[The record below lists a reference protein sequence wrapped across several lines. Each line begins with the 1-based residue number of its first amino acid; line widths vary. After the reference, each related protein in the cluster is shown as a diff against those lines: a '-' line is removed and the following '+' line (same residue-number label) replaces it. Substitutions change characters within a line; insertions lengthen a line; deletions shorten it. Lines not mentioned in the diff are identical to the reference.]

1 MQNIFFPL
9 LFSIQSIRND
19 QYFNTLKTLE
29 VSELTPLTLTVH
41 TFATVQSSGQ
51 RLGGPAVQLWTC
63 VGL

>member
-51 RLGGPAVQLWTC
+51 RLGGLAVQL
-63 VGL
+63 